1 MADDEWRVSDLL
13 DESQPVVAD
22 AKLAKQVVEVLAN
35 LGKTDLEVRVPKAAM
50 EFAQNALSDWF
61 EVVADIEKRRGNIP
75 YLIPRELYP
84 AGSEGAPDWV
94 QGLRLEDWKQWLL
107 DPDFMEK
114 FDQLY
119 HQVKMHKNVKENGP
133 LSGYYNRIFPSI
145 KCMLQSITP

>member
-75 YLIPRELYP
+75 YLIQGVVSSWFRR
-84 AGSEGAPDWV
+84 APDWV
-94 QGLRLEDWKQWLL
+94 QGCD
-107 DPDFMEK
+107 
-114 FDQLY
+114 
-119 HQVKMHKNVKENGP
+119 
-133 LSGYYNRIFPSI
+133 
-145 KCMLQSITP
+145 